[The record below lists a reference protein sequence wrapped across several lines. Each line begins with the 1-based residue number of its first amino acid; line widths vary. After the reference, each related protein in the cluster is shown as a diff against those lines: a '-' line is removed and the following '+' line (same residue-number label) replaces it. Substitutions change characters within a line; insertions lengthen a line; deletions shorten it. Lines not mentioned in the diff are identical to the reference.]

1 MFRYLAYFFLVFG
14 ICFVSCDDNRVF
26 ERNIE
31 LTDKIWPSDSII
43 NIQFDIRDTRQPY
56 NLYYNLR
63 NTISY
68 PYHNIYVN
76 YSLEDTLGRKLRS
89 DLVTTNLFD
98 PKSGR
103 PLGSGLGDVFDH
115 QILLLEDF
123 KFDKSG
129 TYNFKIQQ
137 YMRKD
142 SLLEILAVGMRLE
155 KPISSD

>member
-1 MFRYLAYFFLVFG
+1 MFRYLTYFILVFS
-14 ICFVSCDDNRVF
+14 ICFVSCDENRVF

-31 LTDKIWPSDSII
+31 FSDKTWLADSVV
-43 NIQFDIRDTRQPY
+43 NIQFDIKDIKQSY

-63 NTISY
+63 NTIAY

-76 YSLEDTLGRKLRS
+76 YSLEDTLGRALRS
-89 DLVTTNLFD
+89 DLVSTNLFH

-103 PLGSGLGDVFDH
+103 PLGNGLGDVFDH

-123 KFDKSG
+123 KFDKIG

-142 SLLEILAVGMRLE
+142 SLQDILAVGMRIE
-155 KPISSD
+155 KPEYDE